1 MRTVTRISGV
11 NIKLQQAGRGYYNIP
26 PCPATRLT
34 LIRNLLVSGTGSPP
48 SELNNFRVVP

>member
-1 MRTVTRISGV
+1 MTRISGV

-34 LIRNLLVSGTGSPP
+34 LIRNLLVSGTGSPH